1 MCWFVFWYMF
11 VFRCT
16 ADRRRAWG
24 VEPGEF
30 SPPGVWEHPGWP
42 AVLQRGWPG
51 DQRCKEKRRDT
62 AWRRILSGNLWIRSV
77 MPNMAAVPSLTPK
90 PYERVMMS
98 DWCKFTTA
106 SAVLWEHFYSS
117 LFLAYCNHI
126 TLEADFSHISV
137 LCMQYGCTVPV
148 ITQIKGLF
156 LLSFSNWAHSRP
168 DSQNPHKVCRISLLN
183 SWLWIQSAAQNEL
196 QVKSFMQIVTVIS
209 RPGGGSFAD
218 ASVQLL
224 SCSLWFQ

>member
-1 MCWFVFWYMF
+1 MLVSLTNTVSHWSLSVIIQETLVFWYMF

-16 ADRRRAWG
+16 ADRRRARG

-30 SPPGVWEHPGWP
+30 SPPGVWEHPGRP

-62 AWRRILSGNLWIRSV
+62 AWRGILSGNLWIHPV

-98 DWCKFTTA
+98 DWCKRSFTTA
-106 SAVLWEHFYSS
+106 SAVWEHFYSS

-137 LCMQYGCTVPV
+137 LCMQGSLRSKLWP
-148 ITQIKGLF
+148 F
-156 LLSFSNWAHSRP
+156 PALL
-168 DSQNPHKVCRISLLN
+168 Q
-183 SWLWIQSAAQNEL
+183 
-196 QVKSFMQIVTVIS
+196 
-209 RPGGGSFAD
+209 
-218 ASVQLL
+218 
-224 SCSLWFQ
+224 

>member
-1 MCWFVFWYMF
+1 MF

-42 AVLQRGWPG
+42 AVVQRGWPG

-90 PYERVMMS
+90 PCERVTMS
-98 DWCKFTTA
+98 DWCKFATA

-126 TLEADFSHISV
+126 TLEADFSHSSV

-148 ITQIKGLF
+148 ITDIKVMA
-156 LLSFSNWAHSRP
+156 FSCSPSVTELTADPQRLQKLVTKQLTVNSISCTEWAA
-168 DSQNPHKVCRISLLN
+168 SQVLHAN
-183 SWLWIQSAAQNEL
+183 SDCNQS
-196 QVKSFMQIVTVIS
+196 
-209 RPGGGSFAD
+209 PGGGSFAVVHFD
-218 ASVQLL
+218 FN
-224 SCSLWFQ
+224 SLWYRRTAYMEKYIKL